1 MTATRS
7 ELRALEGKQ
16 VSVMLIDGTRLDACS
31 LVSAGRAS
39 VRTLWVLA
47 DGETP
52 SYRSMKWAIFAAWPR
67 PSGCKSTPPIPVC

>member
-47 DGETP
+47 DGGDTF
-52 SYRSMKWAIFAAWPR
+52 I
-67 PSGCKSTPPIPVC
+67 PIDEVGDIRGMAPAVGL